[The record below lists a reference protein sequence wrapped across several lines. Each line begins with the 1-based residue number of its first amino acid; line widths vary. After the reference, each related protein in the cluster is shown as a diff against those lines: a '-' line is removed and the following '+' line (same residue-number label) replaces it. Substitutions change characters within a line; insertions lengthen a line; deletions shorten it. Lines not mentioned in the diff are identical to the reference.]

1 MDGSQEQEQE
11 QAQTKAQDQPK
22 TDAEEF
28 QQYRVKST
36 AYSLTAS
43 QVPRLLEAKLGPL
56 MPCSL
61 PLYRRIQFHL
71 SRQQQPI
78 FESSTT
84 KVFVAVA
91 ADGDAEE
98 DISRY
103 DDDAEYIDKWLDENE
118 NRSPGPTTSSSSSAP
133 WIAAYIDLEHYG
145 QTQVWVFASWEDQR
159 QYQNQNAPLAAESDQ
174 EDDDDVKHT
183 ATDTSHDPD
192 PDPRHKSL
200 MTALFNYIYT
210 TLIPQMPT
218 EPNDEWL
225 VLKRTGKSLTLPY
238 SRNKI
243 LFGTINTRLLQWIPE
258 QARARIDDGYLKYVF
273 TINNSNDNDKPPSSS
288 SDPSS
293 TSSSSTT
300 CSSSSSCPSSSA
312 SNTSYSPLPPGYVF
326 GPMRSEHLQTVLDR
340 SVIPRTLRTLK
351 QLPSVGVF
359 IDPSSQPAESG
370 SNRDPEAADSDSTA
384 RPVAW
389 GFLGKDA
396 SLSSLHTEPEHRGKG
411 LAASLARELLRR
423 SAGTSTSTP
432 MQTQTQ
438 TQTQTQPSLKID
450 QKHEHNNLNSSNR
463 GGPGSAI
470 YFAHS
475 DVSVSNK
482 QSRRVME
489 KLGGVPMWKVA
500 WVEADLGVVLEGL
513 GRS

>member
-22 TDAEEF
+22 TEAEEF

-43 QVPRLLEAKLGPL
+43 QVSRLLETKLGPL

-61 PLYRRIQFHL
+61 PLYRRIEFHL
-71 SRQQQPI
+71 NQQQPI

-91 ADGDAEE
+91 ANGDAEE
-98 DISRY
+98 DTLRY

-118 NRSPGPTTSSSSSAP
+118 NRKPGPTTSSVP

-145 QTQVWVFASWEDQR
+145 QTQVWVFASWEC
-159 QYQNQNAPLAAESDQ
+159 QNAPPTESK
-174 EDDDDVKHT
+174 DDDVK
-183 ATDTSHDPD
+183 DTD

-273 TINNSNDNDKPPSSS
+273 TINNSNDNDKSPSSS

-293 TSSSSTT
+293 TSSSTT
-300 CSSSSSCPSSSA
+300 SSSSSSSPSSSVP
-312 SNTSYSPLPPGYVF
+312 NTSYSPLPPGYVF

-351 QLPSVGVF
+351 QLPSLGVF
-359 IDPSSQPAESG
+359 IDPSSQPAESV
-370 SNRDPEAADSDSTA
+370 SNGDPEAADSDSTA

-396 SLSSLHTEPEHRGKG
+396 SLSSLHTETEHRGKG
-411 LAASLARELLRR
+411 LAACLARELLRR
-423 SAGTSTSTP
+423 SAGTSTSIP
-432 MQTQTQ
+432 MQTQKQKQTQTQ
-438 TQTQTQPSLKID
+438 TRTQTSMKID

-463 GGPGSAI
+463 GGPGSAT

-500 WVEADLGVVLEGL
+500 WVEADVGVVLDIL